1 MRADT
6 HIVAAFSSERRAW
19 ITRIARISVSLA
31 LMGVILYRMD
41 LSELVGLM
49 RRADARFLALAAGL
63 VMVGLVIGAYRW
75 QRLLSALG
83 IPVPLRT
90 LVASYFVGL
99 FFNNFLPTSMGGDVV
114 RIYDVAR
121 YSRQPSASVASV
133 IAERALSSLAQ
144 GVIAL
149 LGLALGYDIAR
160 RFVGEIAAL
169 FAVLCL
175 ILAALLFGDR
185 WGRGIALLRGKVR
198 EALES
203 ISFCLRNRSLAL
215 GVIFVSLFFH
225 AVIVLIN
232 YAIFAALGADV
243 SLVYCFLVVP
253 VILFITLLPVSI
265 NGLGIREWAYIY
277 FFGRLGLSM
286 AESVAASLLFFFLL
300 ILVSLIGGI
309 IFALRGLG
317 HGLHHRPGPERGEGH
332 RIPPGASASAGGGA

>member
-1 MRADT
+1 M
-6 HIVAAFSSERRAW
+6 VAVANAFGERRAW
-19 ITRIARISVSLA
+19 VTRMARVSVSLA

-41 LSELVGLM
+41 LAEFVGLM
-49 RRADARFLALAAGL
+49 RGADVRFLALATGL
-63 VMVGLVIGAYRW
+63 VIVGLVIGAYRW
-75 QRLLSALG
+75 QRLLRALG
-83 IPVPLRT
+83 ISVPLRT

-114 RIYDVAR
+114 RIYDVAK
-121 YSRQPSASVASV
+121 YSRQPSASAASV

-144 GVIAL
+144 GLIAL
-149 LGLALGYDIAR
+149 FGLALGYDVTK

-175 ILAALLFGDR
+175 ILLALLFGDR
-185 WGRGIALLRGKVR
+185 WGRGIALLKGKVS

-203 ISFCLRNRSLAL
+203 ISFCLRDKSLS
-215 GVIFVSLFFH
+215 VWVVSVSLFFH

-243 SLVYCFLVVP
+243 PLVYCFLAIP

-286 AESVAASLLFFFLL
+286 TESVAASLMFFFLL
-300 ILVSLIGGI
+300 ILVSLIGGV
-309 IFALRGLG
+309 IFALRGLWSPSSF
-317 HGLHHRPGPERGEGH
+317 R
-332 RIPPGASASAGGGA
+332 S